1 MPDATLE
8 QMNWFNG
15 LQRLSTTPENAARI
29 QEIVS
34 NIDVTE
40 KLQQVKSPSLVLHAR
55 GDQRV
60 PFDEGRLVASLI
72 PDSHFVELNSQ
83 NHLTLADE
91 PAWQVLVREVHS
103 FLGTQ
108 PVESTKAGAR
118 ASEIEADGSGLTAR
132 EIDVLHLVAEGK
144 SNREI
149 ALELTIS
156 FNTVTN
162 HVKSILSKTGSTNRT
177 EAAAYAYRHG
187 LVSQPNRS
195 P

>member
-72 PDSHFVELNSQ
+72 PDSHFVELNTQ

-91 PAWQVLVREVHS
+91 PA
-103 FLGTQ
+103 
-108 PVESTKAGAR
+108 
-118 ASEIEADGSGLTAR
+118 
-132 EIDVLHLVAEGK
+132 
-144 SNREI
+144 
-149 ALELTIS
+149 
-156 FNTVTN
+156 
-162 HVKSILSKTGSTNRT
+162 
-177 EAAAYAYRHG
+177 
-187 LVSQPNRS
+187 
-195 P
+195 